1 RWYSQYPKLDD
12 IAAEDIAAVRRFR
25 EKFTRDA
32 IPHKNFTTTFHR
44 SGGAGGQNVNKV
56 STKVYMRF
64 TLAEQS
70 WIPAYVQQR
79 MRDIDSSRINSRGE
93 YLVVS
98 EKTRTQRQ
106 NIEDCL
112 DKLWQHIDRASTLPR
127 GPSAETTQRVEKL
140 RKAEKARN
148 METKKRHS
156 QRKAGRRR
164 GSGKMA
170 GRRVVVT
177 GLGMVSPVGVG
188 VKHAWN
194 NILAGRSGIQ
204 SLVAAMPD
212 AGFDAQPSQVAGI
225 VPRTGTYSDGQFD
238 AQEWL
243 APGDTS
249 RMAPF
254 TQFAT
259 CAAQQALDD
268 A

>member
-1 RWYSQYPKLDD
+1 MELIAGGSWRHVFRAPLRSVLAARWYSQYPKLDD

-127 GPSAETTQRVEKL
+127 
-140 RKAEKARN
+140 
-148 METKKRHS
+148 
-156 QRKAGRRR
+156 
-164 GSGKMA
+164 
-170 GRRVVVT
+170 
-177 GLGMVSPVGVG
+177 
-188 VKHAWN
+188 
-194 NILAGRSGIQ
+194 
-204 SLVAAMPD
+204 
-212 AGFDAQPSQVAGI
+212 
-225 VPRTGTYSDGQFD
+225 
-238 AQEWL
+238 
-243 APGDTS
+243 
-249 RMAPF
+249 
-254 TQFAT
+254 
-259 CAAQQALDD
+259 
-268 A
+268 